1 MADGKQKERTTVT
14 IYGQEYTI
22 VGYEKPGHVI
32 EVAKYV
38 DSKMREIKSMNPYL
52 DTTRLAVLT
61 AINVVNDYLKLKEKL
76 ERIEKENKEKEDENG
91 HA

>member
-1 MADGKQKERTTVT
+1 MADGKKKERTTVE

-32 EVAKYV
+32 EVAKMV
-38 DSKMREIKSMNPYL
+38 DNKMREIKKINPYL

-61 AINVVNDYLKLKEKL
+61 AINVVDDYIKLQQQYRELEKRL
-76 ERIEKENKEKEDENG
+76 EKEDADHN
-91 HA
+91 A